1 MFHFFEAIQNT
12 KGDALIGY
20 YVKAVDRDTGDVID
34 IYADNNAT
42 PIVSVSAVDNAC
54 LVDND
59 GDASFYVTAGTYHVD
74 IYATDA
80 VTFIR
85 RVNDWPMTLDID
97 ATLSGTNTGDQ
108 FTDTTE
114 GVLLGR
120 GEGSGDGE
128 AEEITL
134 SGLTMT
140 GNVLSVSGGAGG
152 ALVAANNL
160 SDVASPGT
168 SRTNLSVYS
177 QAEVDAA
184 IATVQALSGG
194 VLNGFVSGG
203 QAIWVSGFQ
212 YRVTAASYYIGG
224 TLYTSA
230 EQTITLAAADASFD
244 RIDVLALDN
253 TGTLVKITGTP
264 AAAPSEPDIDASTQI
279 EVTFVTVGVSAT
291 APATASNE
299 SIYLENTEWTSSV
312 TGAHINAASTSNPH
326 TSSKDIEATSAVTGD
341 SVLLTRSST
350 LDPAGY
356 TALNLFIR
364 NKTASWGRSSIRLSF
379 QNTSGVRVGSVVALA
394 SGAFGFSTANTSSY
408 QAVSIPL
415 SRFAIPAGTLIK
427 KLNIAV
433 NGATAIG
440 WYIDDVALQINGAGS
455 GSTSGLSQTQAD
467 ARYAQRS
474 ANLSDLASAS
484 TARTNLGLAI
494 GTNVQAY
501 DAQLADLASL
511 SYGSNALKVV
521 RVNAGETAFELA
533 TASGGSTYRK
543 VFRPYDNEPPS
554 SNYATLDTR
563 NQHPC
568 LDFDGTTSESAAFS
582 DVLSSGYAGG
592 GLTVTLFIAATSAT
606 SGDCKFE
613 ASFERMT
620 TDLDADSFATA
631 KNVTITVSGTS
642 GIITTGAISF
652 SNSEIDGLSAGE
664 GYRLKVA
671 RLPADAADTIAS
683 DIELYFAPVAE

>member
-54 LVDND
+54 LVDSD
-59 GDASFYVTAGTYHVD
+59 GDASFYVSVGTYHLD

-97 ATLSGTNTGDQ
+97 AILSGTNTGDQ
-108 FTDTTE
+108 FTATTE

-160 SDVASPGT
+160 SDVDDAGD
-168 SRTNLSVYS
+168 SRDNLSVYS

-194 VLNGFVSGG
+194 VLNGFVTGG

-212 YRVTAASYYIGG
+212 YTVTAASYYIGG
-224 TLYTSA
+224 VLYTSA
-230 EQTITLAAADASFD
+230 EQSITLTAADGTFD

-253 TGTLVKITGTP
+253 TGTLVKITGTA

-291 APATASNE
+291 APATATTE
-299 SIYLENTEWTSSV
+299 SVYLEDAQWTSSI
-312 TGAHINAASTSNPH
+312 TSGTHINKASTSNPR
-326 TSSKDIEATSAVTGD
+326 TGTKCIEATSAVTND
-341 SVLLTRSST
+341 VLLLNKGSAILASS
-350 LDPAGY
+350 Y
-356 TALNLFIR
+356 TNLVFYLR
-364 NKTASWGRSSIRLSF
+364 NKTASWGTSRIRF
-379 QNTSGVRVGSVVALA
+379 HFRNAAGTRVGSIVPV
-394 SGAFGFSTANTSSY
+394 GNGTFGFSTANTSSY
-408 QAVSIPL
+408 QAVSIPMTA
-415 SRFAIPAGTLIK
+415 FAVPAGTSIQS
-427 KLNIAV
+427 LNVAV
-433 NGATAIG
+433 NGTTAIG
-440 WYIDDVALQINGAGS
+440 WYMDDVILQLNGAGTGS
-455 GSTSGLSQTQAD
+455 GSGLTQTQAD

-484 TARTNLGLAI
+484 TSRTNLGL
-494 GTNVQAY
+494 GTIATFAEGTAAQFQANTSGK
-501 DAQLADLASL
+501 AL
-511 SYGSNALKVV
+511 STDKVW
-521 RVNAGETAFELA
+521 
-533 TASGGSTYRK
+533 
-543 VFRPYDNEPPS
+543 
-554 SNYATLDTR
+554 
-563 NQHPC
+563 
-568 LDFDGTTSESAAFS
+568 SAA
-582 DVLSSGYAGG
+582 DYVA
-592 GLTVTLFIAATSAT
+592 LTDAATVAV
-606 SGDCKFE
+606 D
-613 ASFERMT
+613 
-620 TDLDADSFATA
+620 
-631 KNVTITVSGTS
+631 
-642 GIITTGAISF
+642 
-652 SNSEIDGLSAGE
+652 LSAGINFSLTI
-664 GYRLKVA
+664 GGNRTLGAPSNTKNGQMGAIVITQDGTGSRTLAYHANWKFAGGTDPTLST
-671 RLPADAADTIAS
+671 AAGAVDILFYQVISSSSIFGTLTKAIA
-683 DIELYFAPVAE
+683 